1 MSFRDAMRRMDAAIL
16 RTFSN
21 QIINVKSGDIIEGVY
36 TREYVETLDIQG
48 NLPVLTGKTS
58 DLTLLNR
65 GDKLEIDGAIFL
77 YIRSEPD
84 GSGMSRALLEAT

>member
-1 MSFRDAMRRMDAAIL
+1 MSFSDAIGRMDAAIL

-21 QIINVKSGDIIEGVY
+21 HVIIVKSGGIIEGVY
-36 TREYVETLDIQG
+36 TKEYVETLDIQG
-48 NLPVLTGKTS
+48 VLPVLTCKTS
-58 DLTLLNR
+58 DIAQLNR

-84 GSGMSRALLEAT
+84 GSGMSRTFLEAT